1 MSKFPITSSVPFPD
15 KPPAREAKYPW
26 TSMSAGDSFFAPEH
40 TTAFGMDWPRLT
52 TAYGRKCV
60 PGSVW
65 RVRTVVEDGIQGV
78 RVWRIS

>member
-1 MSKFPITSSVPFPD
+1 MSQFPITSSIPFLE

-26 TSMSAGDSFFAPEH
+26 AYMSPGDSFFAPEH
-40 TTAFGMDWPRLT
+40 TTACGTGWPRIA

-65 RVRTVVEDGIQGV
+65 RIRTVVEDGIQGV